1 MDPLPDLPQPSAVC
15 WEGGIIPVDRRRHH
29 GFEGSLVK
37 QELKFR
43 SLVPGSGCLPP
54 GFPRKGYYS
63 HPHKT
68 VALGLMMKD
77 RAGFASTALPL
88 LQSRVTVSFIEQT
101 RASVKVKRGR
111 AVINDG
117 QTKVGV

>member
-15 WEGGIIPVDRRRHH
+15 WEGEIIPVDRRRHQ

-37 QELKFR
+37 QEPKFR

-54 GFPRKGYYS
+54 GFPRKGYCS

-68 VALGLMMKD
+68 VALGLTMKD
-77 RAGFASTALPL
+77 RAGFASKALPL

-111 AVINDG
+111 AVTNDG

>member
-1 MDPLPDLPQPSAVC
+1 M
-15 WEGGIIPVDRRRHH
+15 
-29 GFEGSLVK
+29 VK
-37 QELKFR
+37 QEPEYR

-68 VALGLMMKD
+68 VALGLTMKD
-77 RAGFASTALPL
+77 RAGFASKGLPL
-88 LQSRVTVSFIEQT
+88 LLSKVTVSFIEQT
-101 RASVKVKRGR
+101 RSSVKVKRGR